1 MRADTGLRRRFCNRR
16 GISLEDTNIMRRL
29 VLLSLF
35 LIIPASLL
43 AQDRGARRDHYRY
56 FNDNAFEITPFVGYT
71 WGGTVYSGQTTLF
84 GQNADVASSAN
95 FGINLGIPIA
105 PNGMKVELMADHQA
119 TNFTTGGDRG
129 LFDPSHRLGD
139 FDITYYHAGILV
151 PFSQSR
157 AITPYFIGSGGVAVL
172 DPRTSGVS
180 TSTRFSASA
189 GVGVKVPIQDHA
201 GFRGEIRGFYTSLP
215 NDQTCTLCNYV
226 YNRDLFQGQAN
237 FGIYFK
243 F

>member
-1 MRADTGLRRRFCNRR
+1 
-16 GISLEDTNIMRRL
+16 MRRL
-29 VLLSLF
+29 VFITLL
-35 LIIPASLL
+35 LIIPASLF
-43 AQDRGARRDHYRY
+43 AQDDSWRDRGGRRDHYRSFY
-56 FNDNAFEITPFVGYT
+56 DNAFEITPFVGYT

-95 FGINLGIPIA
+95 FGVNLGIPLQ
-105 PNGMKVELMADHQA
+105 PNGMKLELMANHQA
-119 TNFTTGGDRG
+119 TSFTTGNSG
-129 LFDPSHRLGD
+129 LFDPNHTLGD
-139 FDITYYHAGILV
+139 FDITYYHAGILM

-157 AITPYFIGSGGVAVL
+157 GITPYFIGSAGVATL
-172 DPRTSGVS
+172 DPRTNGVS
-180 TSTRFSASA
+180 VSTRFSASA

-215 NDQTCTLCNYV
+215 NDRTCTLCNYT

-237 FGIYFK
+237 FGVYFK